1 MLMDV
6 VTSCSV
12 DHVRCHGEYWSQQ
25 KSAIEDGT
33 ELDGYGECQIL
44 LLMEIL

>member
-6 VTSCSV
+6 SCSV
-12 DHVRCHGEYWSQQ
+12 DHVHCHGEYWSQQ

-33 ELDGYGECQIL
+33 ELDGYGECHLTFL